1 MSKRQKFVLAS
12 IMTAVGLWS
21 IQLVTVEFPYR
32 YLAILGLFVATFFIS
47 AWALFEDLNGIEW
60 LTVVPFPGLYAVSV
74 ALFYFLLPEALL
86 WKLAIFLVFGLG
98 MYAIYLTSNIYCV
111 AAIRTIQLLRAAH
124 AVGFLMSLVTSLLYF
139 NSIFS
144 FKFPFFV
151 NAVSVF
157 FVSLPIVIN
166 GLWSV
171 QLENKISKQV
181 LSYSLIVAFV
191 LTEMAVAISFWPV
204 TVWIAS
210 LFLVTGMYVML
221 GLLQHHLQGRLFANT
236 LKEYAGVGVFVMLV
250 MMMLTQWR

>member
-1 MSKRQKFVLAS
+1 
-12 IMTAVGLWS
+12 
-21 IQLVTVEFPYR
+21 
-32 YLAILGLFVATFFIS
+32 
-47 AWALFEDLNGIEW
+47 
-60 LTVVPFPGLYAVSV
+60 
-74 ALFYFLLPEALL
+74 
-86 WKLAIFLVFGLG
+86 
-98 MYAIYLTSNIYCV
+98 
-111 AAIRTIQLLRAAH
+111 
-124 AVGFLMSLVTSLLYF
+124 
-139 NSIFS
+139 
-144 FKFPFFV
+144 
-151 NAVSVF
+151 
-157 FVSLPIVIN
+157 
-166 GLWSV
+166 LWSV